1 MPQTENSTG
10 STADSDQATA
20 KRACEKA
27 VGETSARDVVT
38 AVPVGQARVAA
49 VPSPPA
55 MPVASNRRHAY
66 CPVCGQPRSEMRAS
80 EVRRVEDALCSGRC
94 DTAWHALE
102 ALRLRESLSTR
113 VVNRRRAEYESRQ
126 PHPPALSEL
135 LLLRWRSG
143 DWTVAPEHVLMQ
155 VGEGEEPQG
164 RPCGSA

>member
-1 MPQTENSTG
+1 M
-10 STADSDQATA
+10 
-20 KRACEKA
+20 
-27 VGETSARDVVT
+27 T
-38 AVPVGQARVAA
+38 AVPVARDRGAG
-49 VPSPPA
+49 VPSPSVTPA
-55 MPVASNRRHAY
+55 GSNRCHAY
-66 CPVCGQPRSEMRAS
+66 CPVCGQPRAEMRAS
-80 EVRRVEDALCSGRC
+80 EVRRVQDALCPGRC

-155 VGEGEEPQG
+155 VGQGDEPQQG
-164 RPCGSA
+164 PPCASA